1 MENLCVVIF
10 FLFFSLSAIANP
22 PLLSPA
28 VQSPP
33 PLSPEV
39 QTPPPISPAVQS
51 PPPLSPAVQT
61 PPPLSQVVKTP
72 PPLSPEVQTPSPLS
86 PEVQT
91 PPPISPEVQTPPPL
105 SPAVQTQPPTSPAV
119 QTPPPHSSQV
129 QTPPPLS
136 SQVQTPPPL
145 SSQVQTPPPLSSQ
158 VQTPPPLSPAVQ
170 TPPPQQVR
178 NIIDALIGAGDF
190 TSWVTTLSLANPL
203 MLPMSTTLFVPQDG
217 SDLISDNHPSMDP
230 LLFPYHIVPQR
241 LSFSDLLLFKPYTRI
256 PTLLPAMSIV
266 ITNSS
271 RFNFTLNNIPITH
284 PNLYNTDSIS
294 VHGIAAVLDYSV
306 LGYSFPL
313 LPPPTTAGNQV
324 SEVLPPLPSPSEGI
338 LTPPFMPIGDPSDS
352 ACSCTEAPIVF
363 LIFCGVLA
371 FKMQRIPY
379 IR

>member
-22 PLLSPA
+22 PLLSLA
-28 VQSPP
+28 
-33 PLSPEV
+33 V
-39 QTPPPISPAVQS
+39 QTPPPISPVVKT
-51 PPPLSPAVQT
+51 PPPLSP
-61 PPPLSQVVKTP
+61 VVKTP
-72 PPLSPEVQTPSPLS
+72 PPLSPEVQAPPPISPAMQAQPPISPVVKTPSPPSPAVQAHPPVSPVVQAHLPVYPVVQAHPPVSPVVKTPSLS

-91 PPPISPEVQTPPPL
+91 PTPFSPAVHAPPPL
-105 SPAVQTQPPTSPAV
+105 SPAVQAPPLLYPAV
-119 QTPPPHSSQV
+119 K
-129 QTPPPLS
+129 TPPPLS
-136 SQVQTPPPL
+136 T
-145 SSQVQTPPPLSSQ
+145 
-158 VQTPPPLSPAVQ
+158 AVQ

-190 TSWVTTLSLANPL
+190 TSWVTILSLANPL
-203 MLPMSTTLFVPQDG
+203 MLPMSTTLFIPQDG
-217 SDLISDNHPSMDP
+217 SDLISDNHPSKDP

-271 RFNFTLNNIPITH
+271 RLNFTLNDIPMTH

-306 LGYSFPL
+306 FGYSFPL